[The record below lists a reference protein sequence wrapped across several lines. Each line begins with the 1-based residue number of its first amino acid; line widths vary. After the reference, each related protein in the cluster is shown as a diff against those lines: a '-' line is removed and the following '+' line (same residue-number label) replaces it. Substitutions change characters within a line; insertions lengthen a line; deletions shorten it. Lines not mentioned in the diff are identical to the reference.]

1 MGPALSMLGSRP
13 RAGLAPASCRARQE
27 SCRAGQTVDDG
38 GVTGRLVDL
47 LETYHRRTR
56 DTTTVALAVVPLVLI
71 YGLGLLQASRAAQA
85 GVDIVSGQLLSRFP
99 TTTYVGI
106 QLGIAVLLVVF
117 ALFRRQQ
124 PVAMHLR
131 WAAPSVAE
139 ACGWGLFLGAIVL
152 FVLDRASLLGPFVV
166 PGEFVDRV
174 VLSAGAGLHEELVF
188 RLLMVPLVALGLE
201 RALGIGRPM
210 ALTGAA
216 LVSSFAF
223 AAAHH
228 LAGEPFDGFVFA
240 FRTVAG
246 MVFAALF
253 LWRGFAVAAWAH
265 AAYDFHALRF

>member
-1 MGPALSMLGSRP
+1 M
-13 RAGLAPASCRARQE
+13 
-27 SCRAGQTVDDG
+27 
-38 GVTGRLVDL
+38 TGRLVDL

-56 DTTTVALAVVPLVLI
+56 DATTVAFAVVPLVLV
-71 YGLGLLQASRAAQA
+71 YGLGLLQASHSARAGAD
-85 GVDIVSGQLLSRFP
+85 VVSGQLLGRFP

-117 ALFRRQQ
+117 ALFRREQ
-124 PVAMHLR
+124 PVAQHLR

-139 ACGWGLFLGAIVL
+139 ACGWGVALGAIVL
-152 FVLDRASLLGPFVV
+152 FVIDRVSLLGPLMVS
-166 PGEFVDRV
+166 GQLVDRV
-174 VLSAGAGLHEELVF
+174 VLSTGAGLHEELVF
-188 RLLMVPLVALGLE
+188 RLLMIPLVALGLE
-201 RALGIGRPM
+201 RALGIGRPT
-210 ALTGAA
+210 ALAGAA

-246 MVFAALF
+246 LVFAGLF

-265 AAYDFHALRF
+265 AAYDFHALP